1 MAPGNW
7 ALGLYHLLN
16 QLYGRVNEGA
26 ASLWELSSDAAPSS
40 VLMSYYVLL
49 DDLQGI
55 FGKQKKYIKVNF
67 SIWSDGVVCFTL
79 FVPGLYLYTCID
91 LHVLNHTVLLEG
103 IQLDYSIQSF
113 NVLNS
118 VCKYFYWFVWGG
130 VYTGHNLWF
139 LGIKLKPSSL
149 TVSALCYPVSLSV
162 HSYFSEDFYI
172 CVHQGNL
179 TIVSLP
185 SFVLG

>member
-7 ALGLYHLLN
+7 SLGLYHLLN

-103 IQLDYSIQSF
+103 IQLDYSIRSF

-118 VCKYFYWFVWGG
+118 VCKYFYWFVGG
-130 VYTGHNLWF
+130 VCTRGTIYDF
-139 LGIKLKPSSL
+139 LGSNWSHQAWQWVSCAILSASQFTRILVRIFIFVFIKETWL
-149 TVSALCYPVSLSV
+149 
-162 HSYFSEDFYI
+162 
-172 CVHQGNL
+172 
-179 TIVSLP
+179 
-185 SFVLG
+185 